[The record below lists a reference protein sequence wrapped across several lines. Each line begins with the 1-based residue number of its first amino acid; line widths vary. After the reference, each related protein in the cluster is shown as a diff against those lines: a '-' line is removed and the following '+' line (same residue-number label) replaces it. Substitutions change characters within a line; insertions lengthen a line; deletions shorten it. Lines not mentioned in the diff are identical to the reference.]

1 MQGTDKWREAVGCAH
16 HEDDKR
22 RADNQVEK
30 VEENRVAIKDITRC
44 GKGRMEVVSMTH
56 GIGD

>member
-1 MQGTDKWREAVGCAH
+1 MQGTEKWQGAVGWAH
-16 HEDDKR
+16 HEDDER

-30 VEENRVAIKDITRC
+30 VEENGVAIKDITRC
-44 GKGRMEVVSMTH
+44 GKGRTEVVLMTR